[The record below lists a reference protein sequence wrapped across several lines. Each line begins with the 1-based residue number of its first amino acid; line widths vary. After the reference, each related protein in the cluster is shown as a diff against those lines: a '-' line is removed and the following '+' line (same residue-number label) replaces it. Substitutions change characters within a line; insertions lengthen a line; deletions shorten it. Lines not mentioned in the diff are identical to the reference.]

1 MNPIR
6 ICFQEVPTQSS
17 VSRTPNLQNRG
28 LKLPIRLPNQSTA
41 TGIPCGRKLL
51 NILGVVQFH
60 VIRACP
66 CWRSGS
72 IGTTS
77 GATAASV
84 SGAGAAAGA
93 GTTTGTTKAAT
104 AKAAATTAAAET
116 TAAETTAAGPA
127 AATAAAETGTGTA
140 VTKEQIID
148 DVPEGGRLICTAAAA
163 EAIGKNR
170 GNTRRCYCNRANN

>member
-6 ICFQEVPTQSS
+6 ICFQEVPTQSF
-17 VSRTPNLQNRG
+17 VSRTPNFQNRG

-41 TGIPCGRKLL
+41 TGIPRGRKLL
-51 NILGVVQFH
+51 NILGVVQLH
-60 VIRACP
+60 IIRACP
-66 CWRSGS
+66 CRCRGRFR
-72 IGTTS
+72 TAS
-77 GATAASV
+77 GATAARLT
-84 SGAGAAAGA
+84 GATAGARTA
-93 GTTTGTTKAAT
+93 TGTTKAAT

-116 TAAETTAAGPA
+116 TAAGPA
-127 AATAAAETGTGTA
+127 AATAAADTGAGTA

>member
-6 ICFQEVPTQSS
+6 ICFQEVPRQSF

-41 TGIPCGRKLL
+41 TGIPCGRKLINVL
-51 NILGVVQFH
+51 VIVQLH
-60 VIRACP
+60 IIRACP
-66 CWRSGS
+66 CGRGGC
-72 IGTTS
+72 IRTAS
-77 GATAASV
+77 GATAARLT
-84 SGAGAAAGA
+84 GATAGA
-93 GTTTGTTKAAT
+93 GTATGTTKAAT

-116 TAAETTAAGPA
+116 TATETTAAGPA

-148 DVPEGGRLICTAAAA
+148 DVPKSGRLICTAAAA

>member
-6 ICFQEVPTQSS
+6 ICFQEVPRQSS

-41 TGIPCGRKLL
+41 TGIPRGRKLI
-51 NILGVVQFH
+51 NILIVVQLH
-60 VIRACP
+60 IIRACP
-66 CWRSGS
+66 CRCRGRFR
-72 IGTTS
+72 TTS
-77 GATAASV
+77 GATAASL
-84 SGAGAAAGA
+84 AGATAGA
-93 GTTTGTTKAAT
+93 GTTTGTTET
-104 AKAAATTAAAET
+104 SSAKASATTA
-116 TAAETTAAGPA
+116 AAETTAAGPA
-127 AATAAAETGTGTA
+127 AATAAADTGTGAA

-170 GNTRRCYCNRANN
+170 GNARKYYCNRANN

>member
-1 MNPIR
+1 MNPIK
-6 ICFQEVPTQSS
+6 ICFQEVPRQSF

-41 TGIPCGRKLL
+41 TGIPCGRKLINVL
-51 NILGVVQFH
+51 IVVQLH
-60 VIRACP
+60 IIRACP

-77 GATAASV
+77 GAPAASLT
-84 SGAGAAAGA
+84 GATAGA
-93 GTTTGTTKAAT
+93 GTATGTTKAAT
-104 AKAAATTAAAET
+104 AKASATTA
-116 TAAETTAAGPA
+116 AAETTAAGPA
-127 AATAAAETGTGTA
+127 AATAAADTGTGTA

-148 DVPEGGRLICTAAAA
+148 DVPKSGRLICTAAAA